1 MREQEQKLA
10 NVKKSCDVVR
20 KVSKV
25 FSIAIIV
32 AAVLTLIS
40 AIGLLAAKDQINS
53 NLVFDQATRQIY
65 AAGDPSGFVTM
76 EDVAVDVEKA
86 VQQAEAQAK
95 AIKEDPNLKKKL
107 DDPTQEQ

>member
-40 AIGLLAAKDQINS
+40 AIGSDQFKPY
-53 NLVFDQATRQIY
+53 V
-65 AAGDPSGFVTM
+65 
-76 EDVAVDVEKA
+76 
-86 VQQAEAQAK
+86 
-95 AIKEDPNLKKKL
+95 
-107 DDPTQEQ
+107 

>member
-40 AIGLLAAKDQINS
+40 VCWQQRIRSIQTLCLIRLQDRYMR
-53 NLVFDQATRQIY
+53 LVILQV
-65 AAGDPSGFVTM
+65 S
-76 EDVAVDVEKA
+76 
-86 VQQAEAQAK
+86 
-95 AIKEDPNLKKKL
+95 
-107 DDPTQEQ
+107 